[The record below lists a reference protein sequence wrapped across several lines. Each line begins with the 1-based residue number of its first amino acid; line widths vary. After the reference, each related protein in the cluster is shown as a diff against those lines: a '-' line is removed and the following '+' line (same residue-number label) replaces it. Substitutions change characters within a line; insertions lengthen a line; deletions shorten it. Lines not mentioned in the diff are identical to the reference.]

1 MLDDG
6 DEGEFITYLIW
17 DEVTVKW
24 AWFEGD
30 DWETDGYFDI
40 FVYKDGLDITYDIP
54 KLHFKWIEEEVKE
67 QAGYEPPSHQ
77 RVANAINGY
86 FNKTF

>member
-1 MLDDG
+1 MLTDG

-24 AWFEGD
+24 AWFEGED
-30 DWETDGYFDI
+30 HEMDGYFDI

-54 KLHFKWIEEEVKE
+54 KLHFQWIEEEVKK
-67 QAGYEPPSHQ
+67 QAGYEPPSRQ
-77 RVANAINGY
+77 RVSSAINGY

>member
-24 AWFEGD
+24 SWSEGD

-40 FVYKDGLDITYDIP
+40 FVYKDGLDVTYDIP
-54 KLHFKWIEEEVKE
+54 KMHFQWIEAQVKE
-67 QAGYEPPSHQ
+67 YAGYEPPSVA
-77 RVANAINGY
+77 RVKYVMNGLANNI
-86 FNKTF
+86 F